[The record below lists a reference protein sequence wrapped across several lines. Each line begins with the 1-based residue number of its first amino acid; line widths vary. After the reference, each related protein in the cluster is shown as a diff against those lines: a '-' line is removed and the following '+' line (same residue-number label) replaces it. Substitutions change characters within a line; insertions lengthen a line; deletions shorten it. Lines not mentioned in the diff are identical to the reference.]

1 MNFFVSSEVAAALIS
16 AAVSI
21 AVAAISYKVNQN
33 NTKSEIAKM
42 KLEFEH
48 SDKVRQ
54 EEMNAETRQEQEKR
68 YAQMLSAVD
77 WFCQASD
84 MNTKQ
89 AALAAINT
97 FWTGANGEIRDSV
110 QTLKEVINQADAFKG
125 PDQGELQAALDK
137 TRIQFFQQ
145 RNGDGNTTKEH

>member
-1 MNFFVSSEVAAALIS
+1 MQIEVSAEVAAAIIS
-16 AAVSI
+16 AVVSI
-21 AVAAISYKVNQN
+21 LTAVISFFVNRSK
-33 NTKSEIAKM
+33 TKSEIAKM

-48 SDKVRQ
+48 SDRVRK

-97 FWTGANGEIRDSV
+97 FWTGANGATRDSV
-110 QTLKEVINQADAFKG
+110 QALKEVINQADAFKG

-145 RNGDGNTTKEH
+145 RNGDGNTTKER

>member
-16 AAVSI
+16 AAVSVV
-21 AVAAISYKVNQN
+21 VAAISYKVNQN

-42 KLEFEH
+42 RLEFEH

-97 FWTGANGEIRDSV
+97 FWTGANGATRDSV
-110 QTLKEVINQADAFKG
+110 QALKEVINQADAFKG
-125 PDQGELQAALDK
+125 PDQGELQAALEEVGV
-137 TRIQFFQQ
+137 QFFQQ
-145 RNGDGNTTKEH
+145 RNGNGNTTKER